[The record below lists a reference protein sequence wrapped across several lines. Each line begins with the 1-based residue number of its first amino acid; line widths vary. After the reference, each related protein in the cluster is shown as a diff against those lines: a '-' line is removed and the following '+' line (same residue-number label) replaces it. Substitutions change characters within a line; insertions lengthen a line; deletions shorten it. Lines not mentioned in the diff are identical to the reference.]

1 MAQRRALTTSSFPHA
16 EEGAVLGVGDEEDGG
31 LRVTRARLNP
41 LRPCAMVGAVVLFL
55 FLIELMLSPNTLV
68 GFLGI
73 VSLPDPVAEQNKS
86 IIPTNTETVYEV
98 VRQGKSQGKS
108 EDLTSLRD
116 RAEKLVEN
124 VRELK
129 NRGVVI
135 ETDAAA
141 KVAVSAAQDAI
152 RTLLRREYGE
162 GPYYVDMELVFPKSM
177 PDFDRGVV
185 TIELAPIA
193 LVPYVVYYF
202 LEIVKHFRSGAFHR
216 NAGHV
221 LQSMVRLEGHQERG
235 LAWQEYDPHF
245 PHQIY
250 TLGYA
255 GRPGGPAFYI
265 STVDN
270 TMNHGPASQG
280 SKTEADGCFGKIVDG
295 VTVVKQMMKQPGR
308 SKPNGF
314 ISDAANFIAIAS
326 LRLRAK
332 ETI

>member
-1 MAQRRALTTSSFPHA
+1 MAQRRSLTTSSFPHA
-16 EEGAVLGVGDEEDGG
+16 EEGAVLGVGDEEEGNVRG
-31 LRVTRARLNP
+31 NRAKFNP
-41 LRPCAMVGAVVLFL
+41 LRPSAFVGAVVLFL
-55 FLIELMLSPNTLV
+55 VLMVLMSSPNTLL

-73 VSLPDPVAEQNKS
+73 VSLPAPVAEQNKLS

-98 VRQGKSQGKS
+98 VRQGKS
-108 EDLTSLRD
+108 EDLTILRD
-116 RAEKLVEN
+116 RAEKLVDN
-124 VRELK
+124 VRKLK

-185 TIELAPIA
+185 TIELAPIT
-193 LVPYVVYYF
+193 LVPYVVYNF

-295 VTVVKQMMKQPGR
+295 VSVVKQMMKQPGR

>member
-1 MAQRRALTTSSFPHA
+1 MAQRRAITTSAFPHA
-16 EEGAVLGVGDEEDGG
+16 EEGAVMDVGYEEEDDP
-31 LRVTRARLNP
+31 RVAKISLHK
-41 LRPCAMVGAVVLFL
+41 PCAAIGAAVMFLLLMMLVV
-55 FLIELMLSPNTLV
+55 SPNTLF
-68 GFLGI
+68 GFFGN
-73 VSLPDPVAEQNKS
+73 VTLPDPVTEQSKLLKAGAV
-86 IIPTNTETVYEV
+86 TEYEV
-98 VRQGKSQGKS
+98 VRQGKS

-116 RAEKLVEN
+116 RAEKHVEA
-124 VRELK
+124 VREIK

-141 KVAVSAAQDAI
+141 KVAVSAAQDAL
-152 RTLLRREYGE
+152 RMLLRREYGE

-177 PDFDRGVV
+177 PDFERGVV

-202 LEIVKHFRSGAFHR
+202 LQIVKHFKSGAFHR

-221 LQSMVRLEGHQERG
+221 LQSMVRLEGRQERG

-280 SKTEADGCFGKIVDG
+280 SKTEADGCFGKIVSG
-295 VTVVKQMMKQPGR
+295 VSVVKQMMKQQGR

-314 ISDAANFIAIAS
+314 ISDAANFITITS

-332 ETI
+332 GVVERDAI

>member
-1 MAQRRALTTSSFPHA
+1 MAQRRAITTSTFPHA
-16 EEGAVLGVGDEEDGG
+16 EEGAVMDVGYEEEDNPRGAK
-31 LRVTRARLNP
+31 TRL
-41 LRPCAMVGAVVLFL
+41 LLHKPCAAIGAALMFL
-55 FLIELMLSPNTLV
+55 LMLMLVVSPNTLF
-68 GFLGI
+68 GFLGN
-73 VSLPDPVAEQNKS
+73 VTLPDPVTEQSKLS
-86 IIPTNTETVYEV
+86 KAETVYEV
-98 VRQGKSQGKS
+98 VRQGKS

-116 RAEKLVEN
+116 RVEKLVEA
-124 VRELK
+124 VREIK

-141 KVAVSAAQDAI
+141 KVAVSAAQDAL
-152 RTLLRREYGE
+152 RMLLRREYGE

-177 PDFDRGVV
+177 PDFERGVV

-202 LEIVKHFRSGAFHR
+202 LEIVKHFKSGAFHR

-221 LQSMVRLEGHQERG
+221 LQSMVRLEGRQERG

-280 SKTEADGCFGKIVDG
+280 SKTEADGCFGKIVNG
-295 VTVVKQMMKQPGR
+295 VSVVKQMMKQPGR

-314 ISDAANFIAIAS
+314 ISDAANFITIAS

-332 ETI
+332 GVVERDAI

>member
-1 MAQRRALTTSSFPHA
+1 MAQRRALTTSSFPYA
-16 EEGAVLGVGDEEDGG
+16 EEGAVLGVGDEEDGD

-41 LRPCAMVGAVVLFL
+41 LRPRALVGAVVLFL
-55 FLIELMLSPNTLV
+55 FLMVLMSSPNTLF
-68 GFLGI
+68 GFLGN
-73 VSLPDPVAEQNKS
+73 VSLPDPVAEQNKLS

-98 VRQGKSQGKS
+98 VRQEKS

-124 VRELK
+124 VRKLK

-135 ETDAAA
+135 ETDVAA
-141 KVAVSAAQDAI
+141 KVAVPAAQDAI

-193 LVPYVVYYF
+193 LVPYAVYYF

-221 LQSMVRLEGHQERG
+221 LQSMVRLKGHQERG

-295 VTVVKQMMKQPGR
+295 VSVVKQMMKQPGR

-314 ISDAANFIAIAS
+314 VSDAANFIAIAS

>member
-1 MAQRRALTTSSFPHA
+1 MAQRRSLTTSSFPHA
-16 EEGAVLGVGDEEDGG
+16 EEGAVLGVGDEEEGDVRG
-31 LRVTRARLNP
+31 TRAKFNP
-41 LRPCAMVGAVVLFL
+41 LRPFALVGAVVLFL
-55 FLIELMLSPNTLV
+55 VLMVLMLSPNTLV

-73 VSLPDPVAEQNKS
+73 ASLPDPVAEQNKS
-86 IIPTNTETVYEV
+86 FIPTNTETVYEV
-98 VRQGKSQGKS
+98 VRQGKS

-141 KVAVSAAQDAI
+141 KEAVSAAQDAL

-202 LEIVKHFRSGAFHR
+202 LEIVKHFRSGVFHR

-255 GRPGGPAFYI
+255 GRPGGPAFYV

-295 VTVVKQMMKQPGR
+295 VSVVKQMMKQPGR

-314 ISDAANFIAIAS
+314 ISDKANFIAIAS